1 MITTE
6 GWMSIMS
13 NGIDATG
20 IDLQPKENNNIY
32 FALFFIAFMVVGSM
46 LIVNLFVGVVID
58 NFNKIK
64 INEELGNMFVTESQ
78 KKWIEIQ
85 RIIMRKKLKFQ
96 DKLPQSGI
104 RYMVLMFVT
113 SRWFDWSITA
123 IIFANTIVMSIRY
136 SRMSDLY
143 SSILENFNLAFAIIF
158 NFEAIVK
165 IIAFGKSYFNYTWN
179 KFDLIIVIGTNI
191 GLLMNVVN
199 MGVNIST
206 VATVVRAFRIMR
218 IFRLVK
224 SSQNMR
230 IILDTISHILPQI
243 MNIMSLV
250 FLLLF
255 IYSILGINLFAGV
268 MFRDNYNERANF
280 RTFEDSMLLLYRWMT
295 GENWDGIMD
304 DLALSSAFNGVE
316 WKSSQ
321 SYQEMQHDGVL
332 GWGTTIAY
340 FYFVS
345 YMILLSMIIMNLSVA
360 AVIEGLYEANK
371 ENTGIV
377 SGDQIDFLIEK
388 WRDYDTNATGFI
400 SYRNFLFLLF
410 EVPPPLGLG
419 MINEYNSDDRQ
430 GNNAGYT
437 THEEDKKD
445 DIKNIGNVGIQ
456 DRYFINEEK
465 RIYIKKSDAIK
476 IFNDYDIPL
485 YEISNK

>member
-1 MITTE
+1 
-6 GWMSIMS
+6 
-13 NGIDATG
+13 
-20 IDLQPKENNNIY
+20 
-32 FALFFIAFMVVGSM
+32 
-46 LIVNLFVGVVID
+46 
-58 NFNKIK
+58 
-64 INEELGNMFVTESQ
+64 
-78 KKWIEIQ
+78 
-85 RIIMRKKLKFQ
+85 
-96 DKLPQSGI
+96 
-104 RYMVLMFVT
+104 
-113 SRWFDWSITA
+113 
-123 IIFANTIVMSIRY
+123 
-136 SRMSDLY
+136 
-143 SSILENFNLAFAIIF
+143 
-158 NFEAIVK
+158 
-165 IIAFGKSYFNYTWN
+165 
-179 KFDLIIVIGTNI
+179 
-191 GLLMNVVN
+191 
-199 MGVNIST
+199 
-206 VATVVRAFRIMR
+206 
-218 IFRLVK
+218 
-224 SSQNMR
+224 
-230 IILDTISHILPQI
+230 
-243 MNIMSLV
+243 
-250 FLLLF
+250 
-255 IYSILGINLFAGV
+255 
-268 MFRDNYNERANF
+268 
-280 RTFEDSMLLLYRWMT
+280 
-295 GENWDGIMD
+295 MD

-419 MINEYNSDDRQ
+419 MINEYNSDDRH

>member
-6 GWMSIMS
+6 GWMSIMY

-20 IDLQPKENNNIY
+20 IDLQPKENNNIF

-46 LIVNLFVGVVID
+46 LILNLFVGVVID

-96 DKLPQSGI
+96 EKLPQNGI

-123 IIFANTIVMSIRY
+123 CIFANTIVMSIRY

-143 SSILENFNLAFAIIF
+143 SNILENFNLAFAIIF

-179 KFDLIIVIGTNI
+179 KFDLLIVIGTDI

-206 VATVVRAFRIMR
+206 IATVVRAFRIMR

-255 IYSILGINLFAGV
+255 IYSILGMNLFAGV
-268 MFRDNYNERANF
+268 MFQDNYNERANF
-280 RTFEDSMLLLYRWMT
+280 RTFEDSILLLYR
-295 GENWDGIMD
+295 
-304 DLALSSAFNGVE
+304 
-316 WKSSQ
+316 
-321 SYQEMQHDGVL
+321 
-332 GWGTTIAY
+332 
-340 FYFVS
+340 
-345 YMILLSMIIMNLSVA
+345 
-360 AVIEGLYEANK
+360 
-371 ENTGIV
+371 
-377 SGDQIDFLIEK
+377 
-388 WRDYDTNATGFI
+388 
-400 SYRNFLFLLF
+400 
-410 EVPPPLGLG
+410 
-419 MINEYNSDDRQ
+419 
-430 GNNAGYT
+430 
-437 THEEDKKD
+437 
-445 DIKNIGNVGIQ
+445 
-456 DRYFINEEK
+456 
-465 RIYIKKSDAIK
+465 
-476 IFNDYDIPL
+476 
-485 YEISNK
+485 

>member
-1 MITTE
+1 
-6 GWMSIMS
+6 MSIMS

-104 RYMVLMFVT
+104 RYMILIFVT

-419 MINEYNSDDRQ
+419 MINEYNSDDRH